1 MGQAMPMLDTDKDG
15 VLSNP
20 ELAVAMKGMRLFGA
34 SAPAAPAPAAA
45 KN

>member
-1 MGQAMPMLDTDKDG
+1 MLDTDKDG

-20 ELAVAMKGMRLFGA
+20 ELAVAMKGMRMFAPSGA
-34 SAPAAPAPAAA
+34 SAGVTPAPAAV